1 MKIQTHLKIFN
12 GQYNF
17 VPLIDVVF
25 LLLIFFMLSSSFV
38 TVSAIDITLPNVKAQ
53 TTSAEKL
60 VITIS
65 KDNKLYFNDQLMGLQ
80 TLKEQL
86 GRVTAQN
93 KIDSVIIRADKDTP
107 HGAVA
112 KILALANSLNLNVYF
127 AVSSSDNTSQ
137 VPFETQS

>member
-1 MKIQTHLKIFN
+1 
-12 GQYNF
+12 
-17 VPLIDVVF
+17 
-25 LLLIFFMLSSSFV
+25 
-38 TVSAIDITLPNVKAQ
+38 
-53 TTSAEKL
+53 
-60 VITIS
+60 
-65 KDNKLYFNDQLMGLQ
+65 MGLQ